1 MSGGFILNTRR
12 RIKGHYL
19 EPVPNGPNANTG
31 AGFTARRPPTKTV
44 LDRSG
49 RANSAFIKRLG
60 SWFSCR
66 STPRAGWLHLGTDE
80 MKVHRDRATPTGRSR
95 LLARRWRRL
104 RPKES

>member
-80 MKVHRDRATPTGRSR
+80 MKFTAIEQLPLDG
-95 LLARRWRRL
+95 LACL
-104 RPKES
+104 HADGGG